1 MRFFAA
7 GKQPQLSL
15 EELCHL
21 RWLLG
26 GLLALLSVWTLFHLE
41 ASIWPF
47 AAVATI
53 TIVGTMLHPAL
64 PGAVPRLVWRLLVPV
79 IALVFVA
86 DVMSNEI
93 VLSLVRLNTML
104 VMYRAVSYR
113 ERRDDLQLMALSLF
127 LAVLTGVLTVS
138 LVFVVQILLFAAV
151 AMVQLFVINVV
162 DDALAGS
169 PMATVNW
176 VRISRKRLLHRMRL
190 VLDVRVAVL
199 AGSLFAAVV
208 FFTAVIFM
216 AVPRFEVSNPVNLFA
231 LNRKGSLTG
240 FSENVALGEVTDLK
254 TDDGVA
260 MRIDIRGGAAVP
272 EEPYWRMVALDEYA
286 AGAFRMSESVR
297 HAAGDRA
304 LPYLDLA
311 PLQQAPIDPQ
321 RRPKDNGSVVVFM
334 EPGVSRYLPQP
345 GGFSEIH
352 FRETQEIVS
361 NDLLRVYAT
370 REASA
375 GLLSYQIEGADFSG
389 IISDPHFTQE
399 RTRVVPPSGRRAAPR
414 GGSLSVG
421 SAGLEQAALRG
432 ESVYPH
438 TTLALPESS
447 VAREYLAG
455 VVAEITGG
463 RQVGAAEFARLAC
476 AYLDRRHSYATQVR
490 LPPVSGAKIE
500 DPVIRWLQ
508 AGAGGH
514 CEFFAAAFTLLG
526 RTAGHPVRVI
536 AGFKGGT
543 WNGYENYFMVRHSHA
558 HAWCEIYNG
567 EGAWLRVDPTPGAG
581 GVVTEA
587 APLPQPQ
594 VAIGDRSTSAYLD
607 SLRMLWYRRIVNFDQ
622 RSQQGVVDSLRRLG
636 RTIGLWSDAFVAV
649 VRDQFV
655 SWQKAPLSFSSKG
668 DILYAS
674 VVLFCI
680 AVLLKRLGLGKSDVL
695 EWFQRGRVSTRRRA
709 GQLLGRLEMRV
720 ANPPRRRSWDEQR
733 ALEIAAQLTVIRYG
747 RVENWPE
754 PLKTFRSARRML

>member
-41 ASIWPF
+41 FSIWPF

-64 PGAVPRLVWRLLVPV
+64 PGRVPRLVWRLLVPV

-86 DVMSNEI
+86 DVMNNEI

-162 DDALAGS
+162 DDALAGA
-169 PMATVNW
+169 PVATVNW
-176 VRISRKRLLHRMRL
+176 VRIPRRRLLHRLRL
-190 VLDVRVAVL
+190 AMDVRVALL
-199 AGSLFAAVV
+199 AGGLFAAVV
-208 FFTAVIFM
+208 FFTAVIFIS
-216 AVPRFEVSNPVNLFA
+216 VPRFEVSNPVNFFA

-254 TDDGVA
+254 TDNGVA
-260 MRIDIRGGAAVP
+260 MRIDIRGGASVP
-272 EEPYWRMVALDEYA
+272 EEPYWRMVALDEYE
-286 AGAFRMSESVR
+286 AGAFRMSRSVR
-297 HAAGDRA
+297 QAAGDRA

-311 PLQQAPIDPQ
+311 PLQQMPVDRH
-321 RRPKDNGSVVVFM
+321 RRPLENGRIVIFL

-345 GGFSEIH
+345 GGFSEIQ
-352 FRETQEIVS
+352 FRETQEIIA

-389 IISDPHFTQE
+389 VISDPHFGQE
-399 RTRVVPPSGRRAAPR
+399 KTRLAPTSGRRAAPR

-421 SAGLEQAALRG
+421 SAGLEQAASRG
-432 ESVYPH
+432 EDVYPQS
-438 TTLALPESS
+438 TLAVPVSAD
-447 VAREYLAG
+447 AREYLAG

-463 RQVGAAEFARLAC
+463 RELGAAEFARLAC
-476 AYLDRRHSYATQVR
+476 AYLDRRHSYAMQVR
-490 LPPVSGAKIE
+490 LPPVGGAKIE

-508 AGAGGH
+508 AGVGGH
-514 CEFFAAAFTLLG
+514 CEFFSAAFTLLG

-558 HAWCEIYNG
+558 HAWCEIYDG

-581 GVVTEA
+581 GIVTES
-587 APLPQPQ
+587 APLTPAQI
-594 VAIGDRSTSAYLD
+594 AGSDRSTAAYLD
-607 SLRMLWYRRIVNFDQ
+607 SLRMLWYRRIVSFDQ
-622 RSQQGVVDSLRRLG
+622 RSQQSVVDSFRKIG
-636 RTIGLWSDAFVAV
+636 HTIRVWCGAFLDV
-649 VRDQFV
+649 VRDQYV
-655 SWQKAPLSFSSKG
+655 AWQKAPLSFTNKG
-668 DILYAS
+668 DILFYAI
-674 VVLFCI
+674 VLFCI

-695 EWFQRGRVSTRRRA
+695 EWFQRGQVSTRRRA

-720 ANPPRRRSWDEQR
+720 ANPPRRRSWNEQQ
-733 ALEIAAQLTVIRYG
+733 ALELADQLTLIRYG

-754 PLKTFRSARRML
+754 PLKTFRAARRML